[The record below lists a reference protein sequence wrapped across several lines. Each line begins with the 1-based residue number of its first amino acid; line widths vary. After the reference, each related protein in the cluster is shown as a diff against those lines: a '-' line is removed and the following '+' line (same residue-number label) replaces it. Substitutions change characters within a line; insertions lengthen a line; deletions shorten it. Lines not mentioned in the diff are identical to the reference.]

1 MSNGQST
8 TANPATAV
16 GPEAEALFRKTW
28 EPRKGLGRF
37 GAVNNSII
45 GRRFIATGF
54 VFFLIGGLLA
64 LFMRTQLLFP
74 ENDFLSEELY
84 NQFFTMHG
92 TTMMFL
98 FAVPIME
105 AFGVYLIPSMI
116 GTRDLSFPRL
126 GAFSYWC
133 YLFGGILLY
142 SSAIVGAMPDGG
154 WFMYLPLTDKE
165 FSPGMNQDFWLLGV
179 TFVEISSISGAIEL
193 VVSILKTRAPGMT
206 LNRMP
211 IFAWYMLAVSFMI
224 LIGFPPLILGSIL
237 LETQRAFG
245 IPFFDVALGGDP
257 LLWQHLF
264 WIFGHPE
271 VYIIFLPAAG
281 LVGAMLPAFARHT
294 LVGYNLIVL
303 AVIGTAFLSFG
314 LWVHHMYATGISRL
328 ALAFFAGASLA
339 VSVPSG
345 VQVFAWIATLWRGKP
360 VMGTPLLFI
369 LGFLVTF
376 VIGGLT
382 GVMVAIVPFDLQ
394 VHDSYFVVAHF
405 HYVLIGGMVFPLFA
419 AFIYYL
425 PRATGRMLSER
436 LGKWH
441 FWLFFIG
448 FNLTFFPM
456 HLTGLLGMPR
466 RVATYPSGLGW
477 DLLNLIS
484 TLGSYMLTAG
494 ILVFLFNVI
503 WHVKKGKPAG
513 INPWGSSGLEWSSVT
528 PVPPFNT
535 RSIPLVTGRDPIW
548 TQPGLEDR
556 IRNAEEYL
564 PTAEEGK
571 REILATSTVGARPQH
586 VMRIPHPTFKPILAA
601 LATAGMFSGV
611 LVSMYWL
618 SLAALVVFVII
629 LMLWLWDELP
639 EKPTK
644 AIGRD
649 LVLPIATGDSRA
661 PGWMGALTLLLTDTA
676 LFMSLVYSYFYL
688 WTAADSWPP
697 AGYQPELSTPA
708 VICGGLL
715 LALVLTT
722 VLAQAGAYLSSRL
735 LALSGLLTTAA
746 CHVALLFFGYQAYTE
761 LAFDI
766 RSHAYGAVLSA
777 LGVYVLVHACLSLG
791 IALFAMARVSVSGI
805 TKVRS
810 LSVRIMT
817 MFSYYTVFTGAVA
830 LVVIYGSA
838 NMLG

>member
-1 MSNGQST
+1 MSAGQST
-8 TANPATAV
+8 TPPPATAV
-16 GPEAEALFRKTW
+16 SPEAEALFRKTW
-28 EPRKGLGRF
+28 APRTGLGRLS
-37 GAVNNSII
+37 AVNNSII

-54 VFFLIGGLLA
+54 VFFLIGGLLS

-105 AFGVYLIPSMI
+105 AFGIYLIPSMI

-126 GAFSYWC
+126 GAFGYWC

-142 SSAIVGAMPDGG
+142 SSAIFGAMPDGG
-154 WFMYLPLTDKE
+154 WFMYLPLTDKQ
-165 FSPGMNQDFWLLGV
+165 FSPGINQDFWLLGV

-193 VVSILKTRAPGMT
+193 IVSILKTRAPGMT

-237 LETQRAFG
+237 LESQRAFG
-245 IPFFDVALGGDP
+245 IPFFEIAAGGDP

-303 AVIGTAFLSFG
+303 AVVGTAFLSFG
-314 LWVHHMYATGISRL
+314 LWVHHMYATGISRF

-345 VQVFAWIATLWRGKP
+345 VQVFSWIATLWRGKP
-360 VMGTPLLFI
+360 VMRTPLLFI
-369 LGFLVTF
+369 LGFIITF

-419 AFIYYL
+419 ALIYYL

-466 RVATYPSGLGW
+466 RVATYPAGLGW
-477 DLLNLIS
+477 DTLNLIS
-484 TLGSYMLTAG
+484 TIGSYTLTAG

-503 WHVKKGKPAG
+503 WHVKRGRPAG
-513 INPWGSSGLEWSSVT
+513 VNPWDSPDLEWSSVT

-535 RSIPLVTGRDPIW
+535 RSIPHITGRDPLW
-548 TQPGLEDR
+548 AQPDLAR
-556 IRNAEEYL
+556 QIRDAEGYL

-571 REILATSTVGARPQH
+571 REILATSTVGAKPEH
-586 VMRIPHPTFKPILAA
+586 VTRLPHPTFKPILAA
-601 LATAGMFSGV
+601 LATATIFSGI

-618 SLAALVVFVII
+618 ALVGLVIFVVI
-629 LMLWLWDELP
+629 LYLWLWGELP
-639 EKPTK
+639 EKETK
-644 AIGRD
+644 PVGNG
-649 LVLPIATGDSRA
+649 LELPIAVGDQHTPA
-661 PGWMGALTLLLTDTA
+661 WMGTLTLLLADLA
-676 LFMSLVYSYFYL
+676 LFVSLVYSYFYL
-688 WTAADSWPP
+688 WTTADSWPP
-697 AGYQPELSTPA
+697 VSYEPALSESA
-708 VICGGLL
+708 IIFGGLL
-715 LALVLTT
+715 VVLVLATA
-722 VLAQAGAYLSSRL
+722 VAHAGAYLSSRL
-735 LALSGLLTTAA
+735 LALVGLTATAA
-746 CHVALLFFGYQAYTE
+746 CLVALLILGFQAYDQ
-761 LAFDI
+761 LPFDI
-766 RSHAYGAVLSA
+766 TSHAYGAVLSA
-777 LGVYVLVHACLSLG
+777 MGVYVLVHTCLSMG
-791 IALFAMARVSVSGI
+791 SALFALARVSVTGI
-805 TKVRS
+805 TRTRS
-810 LSVRIMT
+810 LSVRILSML
-817 MFSYYTVFTGAVA
+817 SYYTAFTGVVA
-830 LVVIYGSA
+830 FILIYGSA
-838 NMLG
+838 NMMG